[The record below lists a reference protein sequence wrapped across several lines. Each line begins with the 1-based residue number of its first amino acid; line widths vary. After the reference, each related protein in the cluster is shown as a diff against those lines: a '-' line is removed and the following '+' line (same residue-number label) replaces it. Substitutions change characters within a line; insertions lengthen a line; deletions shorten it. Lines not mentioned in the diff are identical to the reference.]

1 MSIRHPA
8 LREMYGKLANHH
20 TVIFLDESYREPVQQ
35 SEEEEGYYIIAG
47 SILKK
52 DNLEG
57 TRLQLQEIVG
67 DNYFH
72 TTKALQTANG
82 TKTVQSLL
90 QQCQEW
96 NDNHILVIN
105 TQLTPGCNIEHARQ
119 QCLRRLI
126 VDLKTDTR
134 AIVFEKRQHSKE
146 NNSDEALIKTL
157 RQAKALSDQTRT
169 MWVSP
174 SDEKL
179 LWLPDLVAM
188 AYRRTITHTN
198 ETSLLF
204 PQYLQQSTTIIPITY
219 QDNPLENWKAP
230 IGRSTQGAETYTG
243 WGVKSPEEVRSVPT
257 W

>member
-35 SEEEEGYYIIAG
+35 SEEEEEGYYIIAG

-82 TKTVQSLL
+82 TKIVQSLL

-96 NDNHILVIN
+96 NDNHILVI
-105 TQLTPGCNIEHARQ
+105 EAYSS
-119 QCLRRLI
+119 
-126 VDLKTDTR
+126 
-134 AIVFEKRQHSKE
+134 VFK
-146 NNSDEALIKTL
+146 
-157 RQAKALSDQTRT
+157 
-169 MWVSP
+169 
-174 SDEKL
+174 
-179 LWLPDLVAM
+179 
-188 AYRRTITHTN
+188 
-198 ETSLLF
+198 
-204 PQYLQQSTTIIPITY
+204 
-219 QDNPLENWKAP
+219 
-230 IGRSTQGAETYTG
+230 
-243 WGVKSPEEVRSVPT
+243 
-257 W
+257 